1 MARLVLPDVLTHA
14 QAAGAARML
23 AQALRASGQPH
34 AVVDASALEHFDS
47 SALAVLL
54 DARRDALALGMT
66 FGVSGMPAR
75 LRALASL
82 YGVEP
87 LLPAEGSRSA

>member
-1 MARLVLPDVLTHA
+1 MARLVLPTVLTHA

-23 AQALRASGQPH
+23 AQALRASSQRH

-54 DARRDALALGMT
+54 DTRRDALALGMT
-66 FGVSGMPAR
+66 FAVAAMPAR
-75 LRALASL
+75 LRALASM
-82 YGVEP
+82 YGVQS
-87 LLPAEGSRSA
+87 LLPDEGSRSA